1 MCALYSEGDDFR
13 WYTGKH
19 FKVSYMPMGRSRKM
33 IRTNVEQ
40 AKVFT
45 RLTAKEESTAL
56 AVLVVSQEIEL
67 KEEYL

>member
-1 MCALYSEGDDFR
+1 M
-13 WYTGKH
+13 
-19 FKVSYMPMGRSRKM
+19 VRSQKI